1 MQSKWK
7 KSTSENQ
14 DFLAQI
20 QVYKQTQEELI
31 SELSD
36 FKEKYCEVVDLLN
49 DSQNELKAFNKKS
62 YPGEIKQHINSENL
76 RCE

>member
-1 MQSKWK
+1 MQLKWK

-20 QVYKQTQEELI
+20 QVYKQTQEDLI

-36 FKEKYCEVVDLLN
+36 FKEKYSEVVDLLS
-49 DSQNELKAFNKKS
+49 DSQNELKAFNKKT
-62 YPGEIKQHINSENL
+62 YHGEIKQHINSENL